1 MPSREIITLQIGN
14 YSNFLGTHWWNSQE
28 SSFCYDS
35 TVNSDLS
42 EINHDVLYREGENP
56 RGEITYTPR
65 LILIDLKENFKTL
78 NKDGVLYNMPIA
90 SSTTSL
96 WHGKWSTFK
105 SDSLSKNEFLQDLD
119 KEEESVYPDLSL
131 KMTAID
137 EDRDICQAESSSYT
151 KTTEKSKESEKKFYN
166 LDDSITT
173 WSDFLRIHY
182 HPKSIC
188 FIEDFNYENEFDGYG
203 CGLEAFNQENM
214 HDLIEE
220 TLRYFA
226 EECDHLQGFQIL
238 MDGYNGFSAV
248 ANGILE
254 HMEDNYLNKARLCFP
269 LYSPSFTLWKKK
281 RAPYNDISQ
290 YCSSIMGYNS
300 LATYSHL
307 FSPLDT
313 NSYMNSG
320 NPNFPHLN
328 YKTEMAY
335 HTSAILSI
343 ALDTVTLPMRLK
355 TNAIHPQEMIN
366 SLAILGQK
374 LIPLTLCTPIPIGEY
389 SYLNDVLNSSDNVNF
404 VPLTPCCDIEEF
416 DIVSQFITIR
426 GLPESKIF
434 NNNSDKGPKMTT
446 EKVLRSFLQYNYSSS
461 MNFWK
466 LLKEP
471 FKTTTPFPHI
481 FSSKINVHGFIG
493 SSQRPSGKGVESVS
507 AISGFHNTKNASN
520 SINVL
525 LQMMEKSKLKT
536 YLSSKETG
544 IEYDDFLDALEN
556 LKVLAECYD
565 SS

>member
-269 LYSPSFTLWKKK
+269 LYSPSFTLWEKKK
-281 RAPYNDISQ
+281 S
-290 YCSSIMGYNS
+290 
-300 LATYSHL
+300 
-307 FSPLDT
+307 
-313 NSYMNSG
+313 
-320 NPNFPHLN
+320 
-328 YKTEMAY
+328 
-335 HTSAILSI
+335 
-343 ALDTVTLPMRLK
+343 
-355 TNAIHPQEMIN
+355 
-366 SLAILGQK
+366 
-374 LIPLTLCTPIPIGEY
+374 
-389 SYLNDVLNSSDNVNF
+389 
-404 VPLTPCCDIEEF
+404 
-416 DIVSQFITIR
+416 TI
-426 GLPESKIF
+426 
-434 NNNSDKGPKMTT
+434 
-446 EKVLRSFLQYNYSSS
+446 
-461 MNFWK
+461 
-466 LLKEP
+466 
-471 FKTTTPFPHI
+471 
-481 FSSKINVHGFIG
+481 
-493 SSQRPSGKGVESVS
+493 
-507 AISGFHNTKNASN
+507 
-520 SINVL
+520 
-525 LQMMEKSKLKT
+525 
-536 YLSSKETG
+536 
-544 IEYDDFLDALEN
+544 
-556 LKVLAECYD
+556 
-565 SS
+565 